1 MTSNRFYSPAASAAG
16 QVVTLSDTE
25 SHHLTS
31 VLRLHSGD
39 TIRVFDGQ
47 GHEFTAQIEIQTKQV
62 VTARLIDEVE
72 PATEPK
78 VKLTLAQAVLKGRSF
93 DMVVRDATM
102 LGVTNIQPILSE
114 HSCFPTANRSSKSTL
129 ERWRKI
135 AISSA
140 KQSGRAVVPGV
151 SVPIGF
157 EQMLAEAIGYP
168 RILLVEPNN
177 YSTQNGLTSLSNQP
191 KPSASTL
198 AIGPEGGWAKSELES
213 ANNHNFLCL
222 TLGTRTFRADAA
234 PVAAIS
240 VLQSVWGDL

>member
-1 MTSNRFYSPAASAAG
+1 MTSNRFYSSAASVAG
-16 QVVTLSDTE
+16 KVITLSETE

-39 TIRVFDGQ
+39 TIRIFDGQ
-47 GHEFTAQIEIQTKQV
+47 GHEFTAQIEIQTKQE
-62 VTARLIDEVE
+62 VTAKLIDKVE
-72 PATEPK
+72 PAAEPK
-78 VKLTLAQAVLKGRSF
+78 VKLTLAQAVLKGRGF

-102 LGVTNIQPILSE
+102 LGVTNIQPILSQR
-114 HSCFPTANRSSKSTL
+114 SCSPPGNRSNKGTL

-140 KQSGRAVVPGV
+140 KQSGRAVVPEV
-151 SVPIGF
+151 SAPIGF
-157 EQMLAEAIGYP
+157 EQMLTEAIGYP

-177 YSTQNGLTSLSNQP
+177 YSTQNGLTSLNNQP
-191 KPSASTL
+191 KPSVSTL
-198 AIGPEGGWAKSELES
+198 AIGPEGGWTKSELES
-213 ANNHNFLCL
+213 ANNHSFLCL